1 MSANLLAQETSPYLL
16 QHKDNPVHWR
26 PWGANALMEARL
38 ANKPI
43 LLSVGYAAC
52 HWCHVM
58 AHESFED
65 PQTAMV
71 MNELFVSIKV
81 DREERPDIDT
91 IYQSALALIGEQG
104 GWPLT
109 MFLTPNGEPFWGG
122 TYFPPVARY
131 NRPAFRDLL
140 AKVAEVYRTQPD
152 MVAQNVAKL
161 RESLAKLGQSQS
173 GALIPA
179 TMMDR
184 IADRILQEVDK
195 THGGLGSAPKFP
207 HASHYEL
214 LWRAYLRSR
223 NEAFRDAVVVSLDK
237 MSQGGIYDHLG
248 GGYARYSTDQFWLV
262 PHFEKMLYDNAQ
274 MIDILTLVWQETR
287 SPLYA
292 ARIAETIGWV
302 LREMIAQNGSTGGG
316 GFAATLDADSEGVE
330 GKFYVWSEAEIDAVL
345 GADASLFKGYYDVRP
360 GGNWEGHTILNRTHR
375 PQWPDESTDSKLA
388 EARRKLLAARDKRVR
403 PGWDDKVL
411 ADWNGMMIAAL
422 ANAGIVFERD
432 DWVAAAMRAF
442 AFVATAMSDG
452 DRLMHSIRHGVTR
465 GTGMLDDYA
474 QMARAALALH
484 EISGEQKY
492 LDRAEAWVGA
502 LDRHFWDGQNG
513 GYYFTADDA
522 EGLIV
527 RTRAAHD
534 NATPSGN
541 GIAAGV
547 LARLWYVTGK
557 AAYRAR
563 AEALVSA
570 FAGEIANNFFPL
582 PTLLNN
588 NLLLQHAVQV
598 VVVGADSDPALA
610 ALLEAVYGVSLP
622 DRIVTVVGP
631 VGRLADSHPAFGKTA
646 IENKATAYVCVGATC
661 SLPMTD
667 PRQLTA
673 ALQNSR
679 TITEAAN
686 D

>member
-26 PWGANALMEARL
+26 PWGAEALMAARIE
-38 ANKPI
+38 NKPI

-65 PQTAMV
+65 PLTAMV
-71 MNELFVSIKV
+71 MNELFVAIKV

-122 TYFPPVARY
+122 TYFPPEPRY
-131 NRPAFRDLL
+131 HRPGFRDLL

-152 MVAQNVAKL
+152 AVALNVAKL
-161 RESLAKLGQSQS
+161 REALAKLGQSQS

-195 THGGLGSAPKFP
+195 THGGLGNAPKFP

-214 LWRAYLRSR
+214 LWRTYLRSGNKACR
-223 NEAFRDAVVVSLDK
+223 GAVLLSLDK

-248 GGYARYSTDQFWLV
+248 GGYARYSTDQVWLV

-274 MIDILTLVWQETR
+274 MIDILTLAWQETH

-292 ARIAETIGWV
+292 ARIAETIDWV
-302 LREMIAQNGSTGGG
+302 LREMIAEGG

-330 GKFYVWSEAEIDAVL
+330 GKFYVWSEAEIDALL
-345 GADASLFKGYYDVRP
+345 GDDAAQFKSYYDITAE
-360 GGNWEGHTILNRTHR
+360 GNWDGHTILNRSAQ
-375 PQWPDESTDSKLA
+375 PQWADEAIEAKLGQC
-388 EARRKLLAARDKRVR
+388 RLRLLAARDKRVR

-411 ADWNGMMIAAL
+411 ADWNGMMIAAM
-422 ANAGIVFERD
+422 ANAGILFRRKAWVDAAIDAFTF
-432 DWVAAAMRAF
+432 VAANMNAEH
-442 AFVATAMSDG
+442 
-452 DRLMHSIRHGVTR
+452 RLMHSIRNGVTR
-465 GTGMLDDYA
+465 ATGMLDDYA
-474 QMARAALALH
+474 QMARAALTLH
-484 EISGEQKY
+484 EICGDPAF
-492 LDRAEAWVGA
+492 LDHAEAWVA
-502 LDRHFWDGQNG
+502 TLDRHFWDNENG
-513 GYYFTADDA
+513 GYYFTGDDA

-541 GIAAGV
+541 GVMAGV
-547 LARLWYVTGK
+547 LARLWFVTGK

-563 AEALVSA
+563 AEALISA

-588 NLLLQHAVQV
+588 NMLLQHAVQV
-598 VVVGADSDPALA
+598 VAVGEDSDPALA
-610 ALLEAVYGVSLP
+610 SLLKAVYAVSLP
-622 DRIVTVVGP
+622 DRIVTVIGP
-631 VGRLADSHPAFGKTA
+631 ADRLADNHPAHGKTA
-646 IENKATAYVCVGATC
+646 VENKATAYICVGTTC
-661 SLPMTD
+661 SLPITD
-667 PRQLTA
+667 PHQLTV

-679 TITEAAN
+679 KITEAAN